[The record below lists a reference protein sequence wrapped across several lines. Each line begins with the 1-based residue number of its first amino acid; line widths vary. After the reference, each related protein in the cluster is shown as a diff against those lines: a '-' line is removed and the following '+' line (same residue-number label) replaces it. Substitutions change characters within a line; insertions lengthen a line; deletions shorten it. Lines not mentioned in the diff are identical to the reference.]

1 MMIVCGDAL
10 RLAGI
15 RTLLSSTSA
24 RHRRQM
30 RKLRTS
36 PALNLFQRPFGPWRQ
51 PKAARRIKT
60 ISKSPK
66 TKNTGNE
73 LDDLAARMAE

>member
-1 MMIVCGDAL
+1 
-10 RLAGI
+10 
-15 RTLLSSTSA
+15 
-24 RHRRQM
+24 M
-30 RKLRTS
+30 RKVRTS

-60 ISKSPK
+60 ISKSPN